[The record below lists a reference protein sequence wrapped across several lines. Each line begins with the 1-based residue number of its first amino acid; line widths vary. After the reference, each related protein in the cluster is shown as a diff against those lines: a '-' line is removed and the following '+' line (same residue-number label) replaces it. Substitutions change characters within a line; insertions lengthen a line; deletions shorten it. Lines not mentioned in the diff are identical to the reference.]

1 MGVVSA
7 WIKVLSGLFV
17 IGGSYIFAQPIFD
30 FLFAFGIAMGG
41 NAAKT
46 ASFLDSA
53 LTYIP
58 VAISLSLILWGFIA
72 ATTTEN
78 SSGYR

>member
-7 WIKVLSGLFV
+7 WIKDFIRSLV

-41 NAAKT
+41 NAANT
-46 ASFLDSA
+46 ASF
-53 LTYIP
+53 
-58 VAISLSLILWGFIA
+58 
-72 ATTTEN
+72 
-78 SSGYR
+78 